1 MVTRSPLERET
12 LGSIPSSAA
21 VRLSFVK
28 LSLAH
33 CLRPFDKVFGWQKS
47 RRTTMPYFVYI
58 LRISSNNLYTGQTDN
73 LEKRIKE
80 HKNKSSKSARYMRYF
95 PSFKLVYYEKYPTRQ
110 EVMRR
115 ESQLKRWSR
124 VKSIH

>member
-1 MVTRSPLERET
+1 
-12 LGSIPSSAA
+12 
-21 VRLSFVK
+21 
-28 LSLAH
+28 
-33 CLRPFDKVFGWQKS
+33 
-47 RRTTMPYFVYI
+47 MPYFVYI